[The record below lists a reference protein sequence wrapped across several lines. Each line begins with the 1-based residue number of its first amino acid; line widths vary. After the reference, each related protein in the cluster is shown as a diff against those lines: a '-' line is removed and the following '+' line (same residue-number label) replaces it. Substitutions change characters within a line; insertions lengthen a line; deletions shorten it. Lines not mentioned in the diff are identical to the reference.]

1 MSRRIPYASSPA
13 PGVST
18 LSQAA
23 STPGYV
29 GINIYS
35 HLAYNNY
42 KLGGNAGSN
51 ARSMASGI
59 NVPKAPKAP
68 DKPLMPYMRYSR
80 KVWDQ
85 VKAANPDLKLW
96 EIGKIIGS
104 MWRDLS
110 EEDKQEYL
118 NDYEAEKI
126 EYNDLMKAYHTSPT
140 YLAYINAKTRAEAA
154 QEEESRQ
161 RQRMEKVDPYVSIQ
175 PADDPD
181 DHDDGSS
188 LKHLGA
194 SRFQRNHRLINE
206 ILSEVVVPDVRVVVT
221 TGRMQVLKRQVD
233 SLTVHQRKLEAEL
246 LQIEE
251 RHLEKKRKFLE
262 NTATFNSEMKRLC
275 GMKVEVDLERILAE
289 MEALRR
295 QQREEAAAKAAAAA
309 AATAKAAAA
318 AASAALASVEKS
330 ATKPD
335 DAPAVNGDTTEA
347 AAEEEME
354 TDVGEGEKLPAQQ
367 MEKSPSSTGS
377 ATGKVTPPES
387 PNEAVAE
394 VAVESVKEQQTKAT
408 PSPEEEK
415 EEQKEVKGG
424 KKKRADKTN
433 FKRVEEK
440 ETKGEAAN
448 SGRRGEATGREIQNG
463 SSSGDGDSG

>member
-51 ARSMASGI
+51 ARSMLFKASGI

-206 ILSEVVVPDVRVVVT
+206 VLSEVVVPDVRVVVT

-262 NTATFNSEMKRLC
+262 NTSTFNSEMKRLC

-289 MEALRR
+289 MEALRQ

-309 AATAKAAAA
+309 AVTA
-318 AASAALASVEKS
+318 
-330 ATKPD
+330 KPD
-335 DAPAVNGDTTEA
+335 DAPAVNGDTPEA

-354 TDVGEGEKLPAQQ
+354 TDVGEGEKLPAQE
-367 MEKSPSSTGS
+367 MEESPSSTGS
-377 ATGKVTPPES
+377 TTGKVTPPES

-394 VAVESVKEQQTKAT
+394 VAVESVKEQQTSYWQEKYAVRSPPT
-408 PSPEEEK
+408 EAAPSLEEEK
-415 EEQKEVKGG
+415 KE
-424 KKKRADKTN
+424 
-433 FKRVEEK
+433 
-440 ETKGEAAN
+440 
-448 SGRRGEATGREIQNG
+448 
-463 SSSGDGDSG
+463 